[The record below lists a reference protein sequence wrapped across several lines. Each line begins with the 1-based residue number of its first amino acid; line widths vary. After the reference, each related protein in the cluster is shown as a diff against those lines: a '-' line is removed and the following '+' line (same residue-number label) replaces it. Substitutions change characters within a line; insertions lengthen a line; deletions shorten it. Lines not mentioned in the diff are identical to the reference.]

1 MTETADLHISAFADN
16 ELSRDECEFLVRRLS
31 RDAEARGRLLRYAT
45 IGAAMRGELLGPDPD
60 VLRRRI
66 GAALEGVH
74 LPARSEAPAK
84 RRLRRLTRPAVGA
97 GIAASVA
104 VAALLA
110 IRMGGEGA
118 RPEEPAVVAADPV
131 PGQTFAEGELLP
143 SYIVPAGGTAE
154 RQTSIALTDYLVQ
167 HNQFTPA
174 IRRASLNSMV
184 VGEQQWRALPAPQ
197 PEE

>member
-1 MTETADLHISAFADN
+1 MTDVTDLQISAFVDN

-31 RDAEARGRLLRYAT
+31 RDPEARRQLLRYAT
-45 IGAAMRGELLGPDPD
+45 IGAAVRGDLLGPDPD

-74 LPARSEAPAK
+74 LPARTEPPA
-84 RRLRRLTRPAVGA
+84 RPRLRHFARPAIGA

-110 IRMGGEGA
+110 VGTTS
-118 RPEEPAVVAADPV
+118 EEDVPAVLAADPV
-131 PGQTFAEGELLP
+131 PDTVFLEGELLP
-143 SYIVPAGGTAE
+143 SYIVPVEAAG
-154 RQTSIALTDYLVQ
+154 QTSITLTDYLVQ

-174 IRRASLNSMV
+174 IRRASLNSSV
-184 VGEQQWRALPAPQ
+184 VGEQRYWQTAAPAPG
-197 PEE
+197 E